1 MYALIPGILYQG
13 DVVDGTDPTRWE
25 ANGIRAILNV
35 AMEVQP
41 PANRPVDYFWLQ
53 LADGV
58 ATYPSIIDYALLFI
72 NNKVRENKPVLVHCG
87 AGISRSS
94 LMTLSYL
101 LQFFPTMNDAL
112 TFLRARHPTANP
124 NPAFLPELQE
134 RARVRETQ
142 VNAIRGLQQ

>member
-13 DVVDGTDPTRWE
+13 DVVDGTDPTRWQ
-25 ANGIRAILNV
+25 ANGIQAILNV
-35 AMEVQP
+35 ALEIQP

-58 ATYPSIIDYALLFI
+58 ATYSAIVDYALLFI

-94 LMTLSYL
+94 FITLSYL
-101 LQFFPTMNDAL
+101 LQFFPTLNDAL
-112 TFLRARHPTANP
+112 NFLRTRHPTANP
-124 NPAFLPELQE
+124 NPAFLPELQARATTRE
-134 RARVRETQ
+134 RQ
-142 VNAIRGLQQ
+142 VDAIRGLQS